1 MSVSDEN
8 LSEQFSLMARNK
20 KSLISGRNHLN
31 EPIFFLPQNVS
42 QDHFHK
48 IGKFKKI
55 AKTNIKEQRQNTG
68 KYLSFFRCSVAMT
81 TSYSYELTTD
91 KAD

>member
-8 LSEQFSLMARNK
+8 LLEQFSLMARNK
-20 KSLISGRNHLN
+20 KSPISGRNHLN

-55 AKTNIKEQRQNTG
+55 AKKILKSKGKILENIVHSLDALLPWQRPIATN
-68 KYLSFFRCSVAMT
+68 
-81 TSYSYELTTD
+81 
-91 KAD
+91 